1 MKLRSSLEATTFAWA
16 NLRASA
22 IAFFDHSPVFT
33 KSADYFPRSRF
44 IGTHEKCSVAPPCRN
59 STL

>member
-1 MKLRSSLEATTFAWA
+1 MLTSQY
-16 NLRASA
+16 LRASA

-33 KSADYFPRSRF
+33 KSAVDLPRTRF
-44 IGTHEKCSVAPPCRN
+44 IGTAENMSVAPPWRN